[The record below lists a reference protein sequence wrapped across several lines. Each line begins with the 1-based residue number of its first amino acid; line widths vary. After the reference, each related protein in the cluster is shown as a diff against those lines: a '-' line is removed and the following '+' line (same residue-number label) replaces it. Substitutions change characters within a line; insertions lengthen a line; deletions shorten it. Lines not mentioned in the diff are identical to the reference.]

1 MCECVYMVIILRT
14 MTLIGVVCDTSM
26 LIGIAVDDVSRDKHN
41 MTIELSCHG
50 TGMLITDIIII

>member
-1 MCECVYMVIILRT
+1 